1 MCVCVSVR
9 IRAKSKPVFFSF
21 SSFLFIQIFLIY
33 LFLLLFCCHSI
44 WVRFIYCFQ
53 CLFFCEGGEKAE
65 MDFYNADKIDQYR
78 CCFVLFVSFFI
89 LSAWFCCY
97 FAINFARRQCW
108 PSLVSTGV
116 DWVYGYVCV
125 CSIDA
130 PILRLR
136 HAAVSIQWIQ
146 TQKLGALQF
155 FLRAFSNHPYLIVN
169 EIITHLYEQWWW

>member
-1 MCVCVSVR
+1 MCVSVR

-78 CCFVLFVSFFI
+78 CCFVLFVIFF
-89 LSAWFCCY
+89 
-97 FAINFARRQCW
+97 
-108 PSLVSTGV
+108 SLLDFV
-116 DWVYGYVCV
+116 
-125 CSIDA
+125 A
-130 PILRLR
+130 ILRSILR
-136 HAAVSIQWIQ
+136 VDNVDLLWSRRVLIECMGMCASVRSTHRYYDYDMLLYPFNGFKHKNCVHYN
-146 TQKLGALQF
+146 
-155 FLRAFSNHPYLIVN
+155 FSYVLFR
-169 EIITHLYEQWWW
+169 IIRI